1 MVEYIFNTYIIKIY
15 FIDRGGHEMDIERMI
30 RDMGKLMVYPFTRI
44 KEQGVEMIEFE
55 ESGDENL
62 FEIMLMKYYYE
73 KQYNEADNLIF
84 DELEHNHSPETQR
97 ISKEFYELLLQKTDE
112 QLNESNFSRD
122 EVYESLEEIKKY
134 IQS

>member
-1 MVEYIFNTYIIKIY
+1 
-15 FIDRGGHEMDIERMI
+15 MDIERMI

-44 KEQGVEMIEFE
+44 KEQGAEMIEFE

-84 DELEHNHSPETQR
+84 DELEHNNSPEAPR
-97 ISKEFYELLLQKTDE
+97 IAKEFYELLLQKTDE
-112 QLNESNFSRD
+112 QLIESNFSRD

>member
-1 MVEYIFNTYIIKIY
+1 
-15 FIDRGGHEMDIERMI
+15 MDIERMI

-44 KEQGVEMIEFE
+44 KEQGAEMIEFE

-84 DELEHNHSPETQR
+84 DELENNNSSEAQR
-97 ISKEFYELLLQKTDE
+97 IAKEFYELLLQKTDE

-122 EVYESLEEIKKY
+122 EVYESLEEIKRY
-134 IQS
+134 IQSWKIYLLPSQEYCLSSLLLL

>member
-15 FIDRGGHEMDIERMI
+15 FIDRGELYMDIERMI
-30 RDMGKLMVYPFTRI
+30 GDMGKLMVYPFTRI
-44 KEQGVEMIEFE
+44 KEQGAEMIEFE
-55 ESGDENL
+55 ASGDENL

-84 DELEHNHSPETQR
+84 DELENNNSPEAQR
-97 ISKEFYELLLQKTDE
+97 IAKEFYELLLQKTDE
-112 QLNESNFSRD
+112 QLNGSNFSRD
-122 EVYESLEEIKKY
+122 EVYERLEALKKY

>member
-1 MVEYIFNTYIIKIY
+1 
-15 FIDRGGHEMDIERMI
+15 MDIERMI

-44 KEQGVEMIEFE
+44 KEQGAEMIEFE
-55 ESGDENL
+55 ESADENL

-84 DELEHNHSPETQR
+84 DELEHNNSPEAQR
-97 ISKEFYELLLQKTDE
+97 IAKEFYELLLQKTDE

-134 IQS
+134 IQSWRIYLLPSHEYCLNSLLLL